1 MNKKIISLL
10 LISTIVSSTVL
21 ISCGKTNTSNETTNQ
36 ETTNPGTT
44 VTEENKENTNV
55 ADGESN
61 SSSII
66 GENNAPTVE
75 VKQLFTIVDF
85 KDKDEK
91 AIETLL
97 GKPKEKN
104 GDTYTYQKDNYTFE
118 ITYFNSKCGKIKIDP
133 ESEMKYPADGT
144 NILKVLGINAGDAD
158 YISPA
163 KLEWDNK
170 FDTYKISVISN
181 NEPDGKLE
189 YVEIILAE
197 EYNK

>member
-21 ISCGKTNTSNETTNQ
+21 ISCGKTNTSNKTTNQ
-36 ETTNPGTT
+36 ETT

-55 ADGESN
+55 ANGESN

-75 VKQLFTIVDF
+75 VKQLFTVSDF

-104 GDTYTYQKDNYTFE
+104 GDTYTYQKDNYTFD

-133 ESEMKYPADGT
+133 EAEMKYPADGT

-158 YISPA
+158 HISPA

>member
-36 ETTNPGTT
+36 ETT

-55 ADGESN
+55 ADEESN

-75 VKQLFTIVDF
+75 VKQLLTIADF

-118 ITYFNSKCGKIKIDP
+118 ITYFNSKCGKIKINPD
-133 ESEMKYPADGT
+133 SEMKYPADGT
-144 NILKVLGINAGDAD
+144 NILKLIGINAGDAD

-181 NEPDGKLE
+181 NEPAGKIE

>member
-21 ISCGKTNTSNETTNQ
+21 ISCGKTNPSNETTNQ
-36 ETTNPGTT
+36 GTT
-44 VTEENKENTNV
+44 VTEQDKENTNV
-55 ADGESN
+55 ADKESN
-61 SSSII
+61 NSSII

-75 VKQLFTIVDF
+75 VKQLFTVADF

-91 AIETLL
+91 VVETLL

-104 GDTYTYQKDNYTFE
+104 DDTYIYEKDNYTFE
-118 ITYFNSKCGKIKIDP
+118 ITYFNSKCGKIKIVPKTD
-133 ESEMKYPADGT
+133 MKYPADGT
-144 NILKVLGINAGDAD
+144 NILKVLGIDSGAAD
-158 YISPA
+158 QVSPA
-163 KLEWDNK
+163 GLEWDNK
-170 FDTYKISVISN
+170 FDTYKIRVVSN

-189 YVEIILAE
+189 YAEIILAE

>member
-10 LISTIVSSTVL
+10 LISTIVGSTVL
-21 ISCGKTNTSNETTNQ
+21 ISCGETNTSDETTNQ
-36 ETTNPGTT
+36 ETT
-44 VTEENKENTNV
+44 VTEENKENANV

-61 SSSII
+61 NSSII
-66 GENNAPTVE
+66 DENNASNVE
-75 VKQLFTIVDF
+75 VKQLFTIADF

-133 ESEMKYPADGT
+133 EYEMKYPDNGT
-144 NILKVLGINAGDAD
+144 NILKVLGINAGNSD

-163 KLEWDNK
+163 KLEWYNK

-189 YVEIILAE
+189 YAEIILAE